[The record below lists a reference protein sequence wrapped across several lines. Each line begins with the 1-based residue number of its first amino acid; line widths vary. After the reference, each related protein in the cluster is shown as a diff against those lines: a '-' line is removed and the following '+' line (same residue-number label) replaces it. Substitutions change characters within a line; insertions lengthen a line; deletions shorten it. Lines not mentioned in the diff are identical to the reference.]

1 MVFMLSVK
9 SAERG
14 VAIRGECVDFA
25 TVEAVMLETM
35 LELRSKNYE
44 VERVTRKITQT
55 GLARLAGGI
64 MAPKK

>member
-1 MVFMLSVK
+1 MLSAARR
-9 SAERG
+9 SA
-14 VAIRGECVDFA
+14 ASAAKYWA
-25 TVEAVMLETM
+25 TVEAVMLATM

-44 VERVTRKITQT
+44 VERVRRKITQT